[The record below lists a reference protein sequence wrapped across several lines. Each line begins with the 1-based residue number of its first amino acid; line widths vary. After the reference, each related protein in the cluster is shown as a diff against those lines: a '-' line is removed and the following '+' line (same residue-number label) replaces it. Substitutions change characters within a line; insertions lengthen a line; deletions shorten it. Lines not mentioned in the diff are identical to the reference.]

1 MTVLPIPVG
10 ELETNCYLI
19 YDRPQEAV
27 IVDPGAE
34 ADRILH
40 TIAEH
45 GATVK
50 AILLTHAH
58 FDHILA
64 AEEVAKA
71 CAAPLYIHELEKPAL
86 TDGMLNLSSLM
97 GQGTCHLQAD
107 HFLKDGDEVA
117 VGELVFRVVHTPGH
131 TVGSCCYEL
140 VGRNILIAGDTLF
153 RRSYG
158 RTDLPG
164 GNYRQ
169 LKESLH
175 RLFQMEGDAVVYPG
189 HGPATTLAEER
200 GQNPILGF

>member
-1 MTVLPIPVG
+1 MTVYPIPVG

-34 ADRILH
+34 AATILQ
-40 TIAEH
+40 TIADH

-50 AILLTHAH
+50 AVLLTHAH

-64 AEEVAKA
+64 AEEVANA
-71 CAAPLYIHELEKPAL
+71 CAAPIYIHALEQPAL

-97 GQGTCHLQAD
+97 GRGTCHLRAD
-107 HFLKDGDEVA
+107 HFLADGDEVT
-117 VGELVFRVVHTPGH
+117 VGDMTFRVLHTPGH

-140 VGRNILIAGDTLF
+140 RGRNILIAGDTLF

-164 GNYRQ
+164 GSYRQ
-169 LKESLH
+169 IKESLH

-189 HGPATTLAEER
+189 HGAATTLAEER
-200 GQNPILGF
+200 EQNPILGS